1 MYFSINK
8 TSIPMK
14 LSKIDKW
21 YHCIKKVW
29 IFIYKRIGSIQERRK
44 RQREREKKELNHSTK
59 LSSYNFARKTGTQWI
74 HNWLLPAGVYSHSIA
89 KFNSDSKQLAQLIRA
104 HRKIVLIPSEW
115 KPLLKYNLAN
125 EKQFRWVYHRCI
137 YVQK

>member
-14 LSKIDKW
+14 LSKINKW

-29 IFIYKRIGSIQERRK
+29 IFIYKRIGSNQERSK
-44 RQREREKKELNHSTK
+44 REKEKKLNWIIQQNYHHIILHEK
-59 LSSYNFARKTGTQWI
+59 PGTQWI
-74 HNWLLPAGVYSHSIA
+74 HNWLLPAGVYSHSSA